1 MVTVDS
7 AHVVKL
13 KSHGHSF
20 EILVDIN
27 LALELKQGKAVD
39 MSSVLAVEKVFSD
52 AKKGDEASPNAMK
65 EAFGT
70 DDAMDVARLIIQ
82 KGELP
87 LTTEYKQKIREK
99 KLKQI
104 VNLIHRNAVDP
115 QTHLPHPPQRIENAL
130 QEAKFHVDEIADV
143 QKQMQEALTKI
154 RPILPIKFEIKEI
167 AVKIPGDYA
176 AKSYPVIQEFGK
188 KLREDWQADGG
199 YIAVVE
205 IPGGLEED
213 FHNKLNALCHGNVET
228 KILKTR

>member
-7 AHVVKL
+7 AQIVKF

-20 EILVDIN
+20 EILVDLD
-27 LALELKQGKAVD
+27 LALAVKQGKEAD
-39 MSSVLAVEKVFSD
+39 MSSVVAVEKVFAD

-70 DDAMDVARLIIQ
+70 DDALEVAKLIIQ

-87 LTTEYKQKIREK
+87 LTTEYKQQLRDQ

-130 QEAKFHVDEIADV
+130 NEAKFHVNEFEDV
-143 QKQMQEALTKI
+143 QKQMQEALKAI
-154 RPILPIKFEIKEI
+154 RPILPIKFEIKEM

-176 AKSYPVIQEFGK
+176 AKSYTIISQFGK
-188 KLREDWQADGG
+188 KLREDWQTDGS
-199 YIAVVE
+199 YIVVVE

-213 FHNKLNALCHGNVET
+213 FHNKLNALCHGDIET

>member
-7 AHVVKL
+7 AQIVKL
-13 KSHGHSF
+13 KSHGNIF
-20 EILVDIN
+20 EILVDLN
-27 LALELKQGKAVD
+27 LALEIKQGKDID
-39 MSSVLAVEKVFSD
+39 MSTVVAVPNVFSD
-52 AKKGDEASPNAMK
+52 ARKGDEASPNAMK
-65 EAFGT
+65 QAFGT
-70 DDAMDVARLIIQ
+70 DDALEVAKIIIQ

-87 LTTEYKQKIREK
+87 LTTEYKQQLREQ

-130 QEAKFHVDEIADV
+130 NEAKFHVNEFEDV
-143 QKQMQEALTKI
+143 QRQMQEVLKKI

-167 AVKIPGDYA
+167 AVKIPPDYA
-176 AKSYPVIQEFGK
+176 AKSYPIIQQFGK
-188 KLREDWQADGG
+188 KLREDWQTDGS